1 MGDGGQGKP
10 DDRRD
15 PLALTEGHDE
25 TTNGLSVLDELEDGP
40 LGGIRRLLTRC
51 PADVQI
57 RRSRCLP
64 VEAAGTH
71 RAQRTPRWSGGAEE
85 A

>member
-40 LGGIRRLLTRC
+40 LVGSHSSHHQPVRRPQRSVGNAAFGVGG
-51 PADVQI
+51 
-57 RRSRCLP
+57 S
-64 VEAAGTH
+64 
-71 RAQRTPRWSGGAEE
+71 
-85 A
+85 